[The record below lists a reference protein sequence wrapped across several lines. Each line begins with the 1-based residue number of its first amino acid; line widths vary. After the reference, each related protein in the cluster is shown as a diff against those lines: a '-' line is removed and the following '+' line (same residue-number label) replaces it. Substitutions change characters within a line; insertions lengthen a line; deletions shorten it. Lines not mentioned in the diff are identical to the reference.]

1 MDRDSRDPTDDFV
14 VTNDFV
20 LKVATVN
27 GTGSAS
33 ANGMLMQ
40 AIFRMGVPVSGK
52 NVFPS
57 NIQGLPTWY
66 EIRANKRGHL
76 ARSPNVD
83 LMLAM
88 NPKTYEQDINE
99 VRPGGAVIFDSSWPL
114 DEELLR
120 ADVMFFGVPLSHM
133 CVENF
138 KADRER
144 TLMKNIAYVGAVA
157 ALLAIDLEVIEG
169 MLEEKFS
176 AKQHLMDSN
185 NVAIRLG
192 YDYAMEHFDG
202 LLRIRLEAMD
212 ATRDSVLM
220 TGNMAAALGCVYAG
234 ATVGAWYPI
243 TPATSLMDSF
253 RGLCARLRK
262 DPETG
267 KNLYCIIQAEDELA
281 AIGMV
286 LGAGWMGARAFTP
299 TSGAG
304 LSLMNEFLGMAYYAE
319 IPAVIFDVQRA
330 GPSTGMPTRTQQGD
344 FFTVAF
350 ASHGDTKHILLFPG
364 DPRECFYFAVEAF
377 DLAER
382 FQTPVFVVSDLD
394 IGMNDWV
401 CDKLEWDDAYVPD
414 RGKVLSAEDLQE
426 VEVFHRYLDADGDGI
441 PARTLP
447 GVDPKGAYFT
457 RGSGHDRFGRY
468 TEDADLYRDVVDR
481 IARKIEGAAEA
492 LPAPEVRITDEATVG
507 LVTVGGCRPA
517 VLEALELLE
526 EEGIA
531 LDFLRVT
538 GFPFSTAVEE
548 FLLAHDVNI
557 VVEQNRDA
565 QLKRLLVLETAVPKN
580 KLASVLDYGGAPLS
594 AEVVA
599 QGVRDRLGLVPVEAG

>member
-1 MDRDSRDPTDDFV
+1 MDRDSRDRTDDFV

-20 LKVATVN
+20 VKVATVN

-40 AIFRMGVPVSGK
+40 AIFRMGIPVSGK

-66 EIRANKRGHL
+66 EIRVNKHGHL

-202 LLRIRLEAMD
+202 LLRIRLEVMD
-212 ATRDSVLM
+212 GNRDSVLM

-234 ATVGAWYPI
+234 ATVAAWYPI

-253 RGLCARLRK
+253 RGFCARLRK

-364 DPRECFYFAVEAF
+364 DPRECFYFSVEAF

-401 CDKLEWDDAYVPD
+401 CEKLEWDDAYVPD

-426 VEVFHRYLDADGDGI
+426 MEAFHRYVDADGDGI

-538 GFPFSTAVEE
+538 GFPFSAAVEE

-565 QLKRLLVLETAVPKN
+565 QLKRLLMLETAVPKN

-599 QGVRDRLGLVPVEAG
+599 QGVRDQLGLVPVETG

>member
-1 MDRDSRDPTDDFV
+1 MDQDSRDHTDDFV

-20 LKVATVN
+20 VKVATVN
-27 GTGSAS
+27 GSGSAS
-33 ANGMLMQ
+33 ANNMLMQ

-66 EIRANKRGHL
+66 EIRVNKHGHL

-83 LMLAM
+83 LMVAM

-99 VRPGGAVIFDSSWPL
+99 VCPGGAVIFDSSWPL

-120 ADVMFFGVPLSHM
+120 ADVMFLGVPVSHM

-138 KADRER
+138 KGDRER

-157 ALLAIDLEVIEG
+157 ALLAIDVEVIEG

-176 AKQHLMDSN
+176 AKQHLMNSN
-185 NVAIRLG
+185 NMAIRLG
-192 YDYAMEHFDG
+192 YDYAVEHFDG

-212 ATRDSVLM
+212 ANRDSVLM

-234 ATVGAWYPI
+234 ATVGTWYPI

-253 RGLCARLRK
+253 RGFCADLRK

-304 LSLMNEFLGMAYYAE
+304 LSLMNEFLGLAYYAE

-350 ASHGDTKHILLFPG
+350 ASHGDTKHVLLFPG
-364 DPRECFYFAVEAF
+364 DPTECFYFAVKAF

-401 CDKLEWDDAYVPD
+401 CEKLEWDDAYVPD
-414 RGKVLSAEDLQE
+414 RGKVLSAEDLQGMDQ
-426 VEVFHRYLDADGDGI
+426 FYRYLDADGDGI
-441 PARTLP
+441 PARSLP

-468 TEDADLYRDVVDR
+468 TEDGDLYQDVVDR
-481 IARKIEGAAEA
+481 IARKIEGTAEA
-492 LPAPEVRITDEATVG
+492 LPPPEVRLDNDAAVA
-507 LVTVGGCRPA
+507 LVTVGSCRGA
-517 VLEALELLE
+517 VLEAIELLA

-548 FLLAHDVNI
+548 FLLSHDLNI
-557 VVEQNRDA
+557 VVEQNRDG
-565 QLKRLLVLETAVPKN
+565 QLKRLLMLETAVPKR
-580 KLASVLDYGGAPLS
+580 KLASVLDYQGSPLS
-594 AEVVA
+594 ADVVV
-599 QGVRDRLGLVPVEAG
+599 QGVRDQLGLVAVEAG

>member
-14 VTNDFV
+14 VINDFV
-20 LKVATVN
+20 IKVATVN

-66 EIRANKRGHL
+66 EIRVNKSGHL
-76 ARSPNVD
+76 ARSPDVD
-83 LMLAM
+83 LIVAM
-88 NPKTYEQDINE
+88 NPKTYEQDISE
-99 VRPGGAVIFDSSWPL
+99 IRPGGAVLFDSSWPL

-120 ADVMFFGVPLSHM
+120 KDVLFLGIPLSQM

-138 KADRER
+138 KGDRVR
-144 TLMKNIAYVGAVA
+144 TLMKNIAYVGGVA
-157 ALLAIDLEVIEG
+157 ALLSIDLEVIQG
-169 MLEEKFS
+169 MLEEKFG

-185 NVAIRLG
+185 NLAIRLG
-192 YDYAMEHFDG
+192 YDYATEHFDC
-202 LLRIRLEAMD
+202 LLPIRLEAMD
-212 ATRDSVLM
+212 ANRDSVLI

-234 ATVGAWYPI
+234 ATVAAWYPI

-253 RGLCARLRK
+253 RGFCARLRK

-267 KNLYCIIQAEDELA
+267 QNLYCIIQAEDELA

-350 ASHGDTKHILLFPG
+350 ASHGDTKHVLLFPG

-401 CDKLEWDDAYVPD
+401 CEKLEWDDAYVPD

-426 VEVFHRYLDADGDGI
+426 MEAFHRYLDADGDGI

-468 TEDADLYRDVVDR
+468 TEDPDLYRDVVDR

-507 LVTVGGCRPA
+507 LVTVGGCRAA

-526 EEGIA
+526 EEGIH

-538 GFPFSTAVEE
+538 AFPFSAAVEE

-557 VVEQNRDA
+557 VIEQNRDA

-580 KLASVLDYGGAPLS
+580 RLASVLDYGGAPLS

>member
-1 MDRDSRDPTDDFV
+1 MV
-14 VTNDFV
+14 
-20 LKVATVN
+20 
-27 GTGSAS
+27 
-33 ANGMLMQ
+33 
-40 AIFRMGVPVSGK
+40 
-52 NVFPS
+52 
-57 NIQGLPTWY
+57 
-66 EIRANKRGHL
+66 
-76 ARSPNVD
+76 
-83 LMLAM
+83 AM

-114 DEELLR
+114 DEEFFR
-120 ADVMFFGVPLSHM
+120 KDVIFFGVPLSHM

-138 KADRER
+138 KGARER
-144 TLMKNIAYVGAVA
+144 ILMQNIVYVGAVA
-157 ALLAIDLEVIEG
+157 ALLSIDLEVIQG

-192 YDYAMEHFDG
+192 YDYATEHFDC
-202 LLRIRLEAMD
+202 LLPMRLEAMD
-212 ATRDSVLM
+212 ANRDSVLI

-243 TPATSLMDSF
+243 TPATSLMDHF
-253 RGLCARLRK
+253 RGFCARLRK

-304 LSLMNEFLGMAYYAE
+304 LSLMNEFLGLAYYAE

-344 FFTVAF
+344 FFSLAF

-364 DPRECFYFAVEAF
+364 DPRECFYFSVDAF

-394 IGMNDWV
+394 VGLNDWV
-401 CDKLEWDDAYVPD
+401 CEKLEWDDAYVPD

-426 VEVFHRYLDADGDGI
+426 MEAFHRYLDADGDGI
-441 PARTLP
+441 AARTLP

-507 LVTVGGCRPA
+507 LVTVGGCRGA
-517 VLEALELLE
+517 VLEALELLA

-538 GFPFSTAVEE
+538 GFPFSAAVEE

-565 QLKRLLVLETAVPKN
+565 QLKRLLMLETAVPKN

-594 AEVVA
+594 AEAVA

>member
-1 MDRDSRDPTDDFV
+1 MDRDSRDRTDDFV

-20 LKVATVN
+20 VKVATVN

-33 ANGMLMQ
+33 ANDLLMQ
-40 AIFRMGVPVSGK
+40 AIFRMGIPVSGK

-66 EIRANKRGHL
+66 EIRVNKHGHL

-99 VRPGGAVIFDSSWPL
+99 VRPGGTVIFDSSWPL

-212 ATRDSVLM
+212 ANRDSVLM

-234 ATVGAWYPI
+234 ATVAAWYPI

-253 RGLCARLRK
+253 PGFLREAPQGSGDRQEPLLHHPSGGRARCDR
-262 DPETG
+262 
-267 KNLYCIIQAEDELA
+267 Y
-281 AIGMV
+281 
-286 LGAGWMGARAFTP
+286 GAGCRLDGCSCVYAHERGRALLDERVPRHGLLRRDTGRHLRRTACGTLYGHAHSHPAGRFLHGRVRLP
-299 TSGAG
+299 T
-304 LSLMNEFLGMAYYAE
+304 E
-319 IPAVIFDVQRA
+319 IRSISCCSRVI
-330 GPSTGMPTRTQQGD
+330 
-344 FFTVAF
+344 
-350 ASHGDTKHILLFPG
+350 
-364 DPRECFYFAVEAF
+364 
-377 DLAER
+377 
-382 FQTPVFVVSDLD
+382 
-394 IGMNDWV
+394 
-401 CDKLEWDDAYVPD
+401 
-414 RGKVLSAEDLQE
+414 
-426 VEVFHRYLDADGDGI
+426 
-441 PARTLP
+441 
-447 GVDPKGAYFT
+447 
-457 RGSGHDRFGRY
+457 RGSVSTF
-468 TEDADLYRDVVDR
+468 
-481 IARKIEGAAEA
+481 
-492 LPAPEVRITDEATVG
+492 P
-507 LVTVGGCRPA
+507 
-517 VLEALELLE
+517 
-526 EEGIA
+526 
-531 LDFLRVT
+531 LRRSIW
-538 GFPFSTAVEE
+538 P
-548 FLLAHDVNI
+548 
-557 VVEQNRDA
+557 
-565 QLKRLLVLETAVPKN
+565 
-580 KLASVLDYGGAPLS
+580 SVS
-594 AEVVA
+594 KH
-599 QGVRDRLGLVPVEAG
+599 RCS